1 MTFTMGPA
9 ILFCPADRPER
20 FAKAADRAD
29 AVILDLEDAVG
40 AENKAAAREAVI
52 ASSLDPERTI
62 LRLNGTRSPEFE
74 ADLETL
80 ARSGYSTVMVPKV
93 TSPEELA
100 DLAAYR
106 VVALIESAEGV
117 LNASYIAAL
126 PQVVGLF
133 WGAEDLTVSL
143 GGTSSRGHDGRY
155 RNVIDHARSSILLAA
170 RAHGKAAIDAINV
183 DFTSLGILQAEA
195 EDAAQSGFSATA
207 CIHPAQVETIRS
219 AYRPDAAQADWARRV
234 VEGSLANKG
243 AFTLDGTMID
253 EPVIRHAEALL
264 RRASA

>member
-20 FAKAADRAD
+20 YAKAADRAD

-40 AENKAAAREAVI
+40 AENKALAREAVI

-62 LRLNGTRSPEFE
+62 LRLNGTRSPEFD

-80 ARSGYSTVMVPKV
+80 ARSGYGTVMVPKV
-93 TSPEELA
+93 TGPEELA

-106 VVALIESAEGV
+106 VIALIESAEGV
-117 LNASYIAAL
+117 LNAAYIAAL

-143 GGTSSRGHDGRY
+143 GGTSSRGPDGRY
-155 RNVIDHARSSILLAA
+155 RDVIRHARSSILLAA

-183 DFTSLGILQAEA
+183 DFTNLQSLAGEA
-195 EDAAQSGFSATA
+195 EDAAQSGFAATA
-207 CIHPAQVETIRS
+207 CIHPAQAETIRA
-219 AYRPDAAQADWARRV
+219 AYRPDAEQAEWARRV
-234 VEGSLANKG
+234 VEGAATHQG
-243 AFTLDGTMID
+243 AFNLDGTMID

-264 RRASA
+264 RRATA